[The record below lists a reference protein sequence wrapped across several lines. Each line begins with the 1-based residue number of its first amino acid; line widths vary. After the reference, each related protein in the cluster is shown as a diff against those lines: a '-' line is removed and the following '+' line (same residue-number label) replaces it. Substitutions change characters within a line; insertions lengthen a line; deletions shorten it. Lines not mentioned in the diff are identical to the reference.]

1 MVTKGTHN
9 LLFWTSPVFPEGSHQ
24 LVVTVDQDTSTN
36 VLNRTFFLD
45 YFVYQTTS
53 AAGKTVLFDDTD
65 ASLTYSQGWQA
76 INDSDSSLE
85 GTQHLSESVGSSV
98 ALSFEGALPDSSR
111 STQLTARFFRDTD
124 ITFRGPLP
132 AADTVQRIRRHRWIP
147 FWGNNRGEKP
157 EPTLSVRCPV
167 SWAPHHK
174 CHCPSRQFNDN

>member
-1 MVTKGTHN
+1 VALGLFQAPVVTKGTHN

-111 STQLTARFFRDTD
+111 
-124 ITFRGPLP
+124 
-132 AADTVQRIRRHRWIP
+132 
-147 FWGNNRGEKP
+147 
-157 EPTLSVRCPV
+157 
-167 SWAPHHK
+167 
-174 CHCPSRQFNDN
+174 